1 MKSSIDDLNL
11 SLQKMGSAVYGQ
23 PDQQPPGDGEAG
35 PQQEKPGDDD
45 EGTVEGEF
53 REV

>member
-1 MKSSIDDLNL
+1 MQDLTV
-11 SLQKMGSAVYGQ
+11 SLQKVGSAVYGQ
-23 PDQQPPGDGEAG
+23 GAAGEGGQGAAAG
-35 PQQEKPGDDD
+35 QRPD

>member
-1 MKSSIDDLNL
+1 MTSTMQAL
-11 SLQKMGSAVYGQ
+11 SDAVQKAGSAVYGQ
-23 PDQQPPGDGEAG
+23 AEQAGHAGGPAEGTQQG
-35 PQQEKPGDDD
+35 D